1 MTNLIFQNEQDN
13 ILQFYNEGG
22 KRKLDKL
29 NIYRLGL

>member
-13 ILQFYNEGG
+13 ILQFYNEGS